1 MKYTFL
7 FVLLFAA
14 TTAFAQQTTTRDQAS
29 VSATGTAKLDQTL
42 IVWTS
47 GSPTAA
53 DLTTTDGKIS
63 MIAGAVPSISVHG
76 VIADNAASVSTPLIQ
91 TITVAPN
98 PACNYVE
105 LDLTECAAP
114 TNINIYNT
122 LGVLV
127 QQTPVKQAGKVGL
140 DIRSLTPGFYLVRI
154 TDRNGN
160 VLGHA
165 KLQIQR

>member
-1 MKYTFL
+1 MKCTLL
-7 FVLLFAA
+7 FVLLLV
-14 TTAFAQQTTTRDQAS
+14 TTTLFAQQTESRDQAS
-29 VSATGTAKLDQTL
+29 VSATGTARLDQTL
-42 IVWTS
+42 IAWTS

-53 DLTTTDGKIS
+53 DLISPDGKIS
-63 MIAGAVPSISVHG
+63 MIAGATPSIAAHG
-76 VIADNAASVSTPLIQ
+76 IITDNAASVSTPLIQ

-98 PACNYVE
+98 PARSYVE
-105 LDLTECAAP
+105 LDLTGCAAP

-122 LGVLV
+122 LGAIV

-140 DIRSLTPGFYLVRI
+140 DIRSLTPGFYLVCI

>member
-14 TTAFAQQTTTRDQAS
+14 TTTFAQQATTRDQAS

-63 MIAGAVPSISVHG
+63 MIAGAV
-76 VIADNAASVSTPLIQ
+76 STPLIQ

-122 LGVLV
+122 LGAIV

-160 VLGHA
+160 VLGYA

>member
-1 MKYTFL
+1 MKCTLL
-7 FVLLFAA
+7 FVLLLV
-14 TTAFAQQTTTRDQAS
+14 TTTLFAQQTESRDQAS
-29 VSATGTAKLDQTL
+29 VSATGTARLDQTL
-42 IVWTS
+42 IAWTS

-53 DLTTTDGKIS
+53 DLISPDGKIS
-63 MIAGAVPSISVHG
+63 MIAGATPSIAAHG
-76 VIADNAASVSTPLIQ
+76 IITDNAASVSTPLIQ

-122 LGVLV
+122 LGAIV

>member
-1 MKYTFL
+1 
-7 FVLLFAA
+7 
-14 TTAFAQQTTTRDQAS
+14 
-29 VSATGTAKLDQTL
+29 
-42 IVWTS
+42 
-47 GSPTAA
+47 
-53 DLTTTDGKIS
+53 

-122 LGVLV
+122 LGALV

-140 DIRSLTPGFYLVRI
+140 DIRSLTPGFYFLRI

-160 VLGHA
+160 VLGYA